1 MATEARAR
9 FFSFKWGSFEN
20 TVELQHHFGAAY
32 AELEIQGVPETRET
46 QAPVL
51 MTYPTKRWR
60 SFVDTISMRMPPPTV
75 ADIVVGMKIIEERQ
89 NVRDESE
96 HGEANYAG
104 DSEAEIV
111 QQEEADNSSN
121 SRQLGKQRKIKRW
134 QLRFVTSV
142 GDKAITPRSAT
153 SGLQPSARIARSS
166 DTCSEPV
173 SGDKVEVELEEVE
186 LEVREVLE
194 V

>member
-20 TVELQHHFGAAY
+20 TVELQHRFGAAY

-46 QAPVL
+46 QARVL

-60 SFVDTISMRMPPPTV
+60 SFVDTISMRMPPPTI
-75 ADIVVGMKIIEERQ
+75 ADIFGGMKIIEERQ

-104 DSEAEIV
+104 RFGGG
-111 QQEEADNSSN
+111 NSVAGGGG
-121 SRQLGKQRKIKRW
+121 Q
-134 QLRFVTSV
+134 
-142 GDKAITPRSAT
+142 
-153 SGLQPSARIARSS
+153 
-166 DTCSEPV
+166 
-173 SGDKVEVELEEVE
+173 
-186 LEVREVLE
+186 
-194 V
+194 